1 MPSVCFKPALET
13 ITLLVVTDLKETKGY
28 IVQKLIMRKLNFLFV
43 IIISVLLF
51 LSSCKNDVVITPEQ
65 TVETTLNEFVSTL
78 VSIPPTS
85 ADVSNRVKQYLQTK
99 GYPTN
104 YFYGSTVTLLDS
116 LGVATYS
123 PYWYRNIDTL
133 MMIDLAADTSYH
145 INTQAWLRQA
155 IDSRTAIWTAPY
167 FDAGGGNIW
176 MKTRSVPVVV
186 NGKIIAVATT
196 DLPTTP

>member
-1 MPSVCFKPALET
+1 MT
-13 ITLLVVTDLKETKGY
+13 TDKKDRKDY
-28 IVQKLIMRKLNFLFV
+28 IVQKLIMRKFNFLFV
-43 IIISVLLF
+43 IITVLF
-51 LSSCKNDVVITPEQ
+51 LFLLSCKNDTVITPEQ
-65 TVETTLNEFVSTL
+65 TVESTLNEFVSTL
-78 VSIPPTS
+78 ATMPPTT

-99 GYPTN
+99 GYPPN

-123 PYWYRNIDTL
+123 PYWYRNVDTL

-145 INTQAWLRQA
+145 INTQTWLRQA

-176 MKTRSVPVVV
+176 MKTRSVPVIV

>member
-1 MPSVCFKPALET
+1 VLGACFKLMLERSP
-13 ITLLVVTDLKETKGY
+13 LMMVTDKKKTKYY
-28 IVQKLIMRKLNFLFV
+28 IVQKLIMRKFNFLFV

-51 LSSCKNDVVITPEQ
+51 LSSCKDDVVITPEQ

-78 VSIPPTS
+78 VSIPPTTT
-85 ADVSNRVKQYLQTK
+85 DISNRVKQYLQTK
-99 GYPTN
+99 GYPPN

-116 LGVATYS
+116 LGLATYS
-123 PYWYRNIDTL
+123 PYWYRNVDTL
-133 MMIDLAADTSYH
+133 MMVDLAADTSYQ
-145 INTQAWLRQA
+145 INSQTWLRQA
-155 IDSRTAIWTAPY
+155 IDSRAAIWTAPY

-176 MKTRSVPVVV
+176 MKTRSVPVIV

>member
-1 MPSVCFKPALET
+1 MLGACFKLMLERSP
-13 ITLLVVTDLKETKGY
+13 LMMVTDKKKTKYY
-28 IVQKLIMRKLNFLFV
+28 IVQKLIMRKFNFLFV

-51 LSSCKNDVVITPEQ
+51 LSSCKDDVVITPEQ

-78 VSIPPTS
+78 VSIPPTTT
-85 ADVSNRVKQYLQTK
+85 DISNRVKQYLQTK
-99 GYPTN
+99 GYPPN

-116 LGVATYS
+116 LGLATYS
-123 PYWYRNIDTL
+123 PYWYRNVDTL
-133 MMIDLAADTSYH
+133 MMVDLAADTSYQ
-145 INTQAWLRQA
+145 INSQTWLRQA
-155 IDSRTAIWTAPY
+155 IDSRAAIWTAPY

-176 MKTRSVPVVV
+176 MKTRSVPVIV

>member
-1 MPSVCFKPALET
+1 MQKFIGVAL
-13 ITLLVVTDLKETKGY
+13 
-28 IVQKLIMRKLNFLFV
+28 LILSSF
-43 IIISVLLF
+43 II
-51 LSSCKNDVVITPEQ
+51 SCKNDSVVSPEQ
-65 TVETTLNEFVSTL
+65 MVETTLNDFVTTL
-78 VSIPPTS
+78 VSNPPTS

-99 GYPTN
+99 GYPPN

-116 LGVATYS
+116 TGVATYS
-123 PYWYRNIDTL
+123 PYWYRNVDTL
-133 MMIDLAADTSYH
+133 MMVDLAADTSYH
-145 INTQAWLRQA
+145 INSQSWLRQA

-176 MKTRSVPVVV
+176 MKTRSVPVIV

>member
-1 MPSVCFKPALET
+1 MNK
-13 ITLLVVTDLKETKGY
+13 
-28 IVQKLIMRKLNFLFV
+28 FV
-43 IIISVLLF
+43 ILFASIISVSLLF
-51 LSSCKNDVVITPEQ
+51 SSCKKDPTTTPEQ
-65 TVETTLNEFVSTL
+65 IVETTLNSFVATL
-78 VSIPPTS
+78 VSNPPTS
-85 ADVSNRVKQYLQTK
+85 ADVSNSVKQYLLTS

-116 LGVATYS
+116 IGVATYS
-123 PYWYRNIDTL
+123 PYWYRNVDTL
-133 MMIDLAADTSYH
+133 MMVDLAADTSYH
-145 INTQAWLRQA
+145 INSQSWLRQA

-176 MKTRSVPVVV
+176 MKTRSVPVIV